1 MTRQSETNFEK
12 TALSVLAAV
21 IIAVL
26 GWVGLTVN
34 QNQIQY
40 ARIDE
45 RLSSQS
51 DMLKDVKKTMVDA
64 NTWRTGVN
72 QDINDI
78 KARLY
83 KLEQA
88 K

>member
-72 QDINDI
+72 QDISDI